1 MDICF
6 CVVALVLLF
15 PMNIMIALII
25 SISSPGKIL
34 YKQNRIGL
42 NGVQFTLIKFR
53 TMYKNSEQSTGPI
66 WSDKKDSRI
75 TAPGKIL
82 RRYHLDEIPQLLNVL
97 YGNMSIIGP
106 RPERP
111 EIIKNLMTN
120 IPYYSRRFKVKP
132 GLTGWAQIM
141 GVYDVS
147 VADVH
152 NKLKHDFYYIENMSI
167 FLDIKILILTLV
179 AVLRGK
185 GR

>member
-1 MDICF
+1 
-6 CVVALVLLF
+6 
-15 PMNIMIALII
+15 
-25 SISSPGKIL
+25 
-34 YKQNRIGL
+34 
-42 NGVQFTLIKFR
+42 
-53 TMYKNSEQSTGPI
+53 
-66 WSDKKDSRI
+66 
-75 TAPGKIL
+75 
-82 RRYHLDEIPQLLNVL
+82 
-97 YGNMSIIGP
+97 MSIIGP

-111 EIIKNLMTN
+111 EIIENLMTN

-152 NKLKHDFYYIENMSI
+152 KKLKHDFYYIENMSI
-167 FLDIKILILTLV
+167 FLDIKILILTLF